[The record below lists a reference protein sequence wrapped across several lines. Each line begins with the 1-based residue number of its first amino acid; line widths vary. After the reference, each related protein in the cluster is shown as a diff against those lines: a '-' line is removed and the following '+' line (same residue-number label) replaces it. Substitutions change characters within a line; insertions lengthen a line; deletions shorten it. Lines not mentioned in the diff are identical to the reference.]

1 MKTLLIDEMA
11 ELSKN
16 LPEIKVLT
24 SIPGIGLKTA
34 ICLTAEWR
42 DIRRFYSS
50 NAINTYV
57 GIDLIYCE
65 SGNYTAGD
73 HIRKRGNSYARKIL
87 YKAVLNIIS
96 ASTHTPTNISLSY
109 NEKNNLPVP
118 KEPRRLP
125 FQLCITLYG
134 RCII

>member
-42 DIRRFYSS
+42 DIRRFYSY
-50 NAINTYV
+50 NAINAYV
-57 GIDLIYCE
+57 GIDLIHYE
-65 SGNYTAGD
+65 SGNYTAED

-87 YKAVLNIIS
+87 FKAILNIIS
-96 ASTHTPTNISLSY
+96 ASTHTPTNISLYYEVLFS
-109 NEKNNLPVP
+109 L
-118 KEPRRLP
+118 L
-125 FQLCITLYG
+125 
-134 RCII
+134 